1 MILES
6 RHNGRLLAMGIAA
19 FLLAMPLQAYY
30 HYVHYASRNAP
41 FTPIYEKFDLTKL
54 PNQTVTFFVSDQGPS
69 VYATNDSFGSV
80 LSQIKQ
86 AAAAWNSVNTSALR
100 VAFGG
105 LESYTANPTTTAT
118 GGPILPSSTP
128 GADVIFVD
136 LPGVVGLGAPTTSQ
150 TPVQAADGSTF
161 FPILRGIV
169 MLSRDTTSTLGPS
182 YYENFYTTAVH
193 EIGHAL
199 GLQHTW
205 TSSAMS
211 QGVVRNTSR
220 ARPLDAD
227 DRAAISM
234 LYGVANWRANFGSI
248 SGKVTY
254 SDGTPV
260 ALASVVAIAPA
271 GSAVSALTNP
281 DGTYEIDGIPATSNY
296 LVYVHPLPPDA
307 LNPDESGIRFPK
319 DPNGQPFAPSGD
331 FQTVFYPGTLDP
343 TQATV
348 IQVGAGTPTSGVN
361 FAVQPRGGV
370 PAYDLITL
378 CRLDTTTRTYVY
390 SGNMTVPNPNGPGG
404 GLAFIDS
411 TIPQDALVTIW
422 AEPSMATPMPQAA
435 LILGGLGNAISI
447 QRYTDGSGAVA
458 LYFQPLLGAGTGP
471 RHLVLN
477 FGDDI
482 FVQPDAVTLVQQGPP
497 LINSVVSNPDGS
509 VTISGAGLRADSS
522 VYFDGLQTTVATPYS
537 GTPNAGSITVVP
549 PPATGGQTSTLTIYN
564 SDSQNSMIMQG
575 ANPPTYTYPSA
586 PAPQISGISQPS
598 LPAGSTAG
606 VDLTLPNANLVD
618 GQVTVGFG
626 SNDVTVRRVW
636 VLSPTHL
643 VANVVVA
650 PGAAI
655 GASQVSVIS
664 GLEVVA
670 QPFAFQTQVA
680 QIGLPVIALPVE
692 NGDPNQQTIYP
703 GAVATIYGQNLV
715 LTPSTLQL
723 TLNDVPVQVLFA
735 SAGQINFV
743 VPANMPLGPSYLKL
757 NNGQQSAFPVVVQ
770 IDYAP
775 PSIAGISNFSNVSL
789 LGLSAAS
796 GDLVNLTIFGL
807 DPTVPANPSRLRVTV
822 GGVNAPVVALN
833 PLPNNAY
840 QVQIVLQQS
849 FSGNQVPVQVWV
861 DGSSSQPV
869 LLAVR

>member
-1 MILES
+1 MRRITTVAAAVLALAAPLE
-6 RHNGRLLAMGIAA
+6 
-19 FLLAMPLQAYY
+19 AYY
-30 HYVHYASRNAP
+30 HYVHYSSRNTP
-41 FTPIYEKFDLTKL
+41 FVPIYEKFDLTKL
-54 PNQTVTFFVSDQGPS
+54 PNKTVTFFVSDQGPS

-86 AAAAWNSVNTSALR
+86 AAAAWNSVTTSDLR

-105 LESYTANPTTTAT
+105 LESYTPNPTPTAT
-118 GGPILPSSTP
+118 GSQTLPSATP

-136 LPGVVGLGAPTTSQ
+136 LPGVVGLGAPTTS
-150 TPVQAADGSTF
+150 TTAATAPDGSTF

-182 YYENFYTTAVH
+182 YYENFYTTAIH

-234 LYGVANWRANFGSI
+234 LYGTAGWKANFGSI
-248 SGKVTY
+248 TGKVTY
-254 SDGTPV
+254 SNGQPV

-319 DPNGQPFAPSGD
+319 DPNGQTFAPTGS
-331 FQTVFYPGTLDP
+331 FQTVFFPGTLDP
-343 TQATV
+343 TQAMT
-348 IQVGAGTPTSGVN
+348 IPVGAGVQSAGVN
-361 FAVQPRGGV
+361 FTVQPRTGV
-370 PAYDLITL
+370 PAYDVVTY
-378 CRLDTTTRTYVY
+378 CRLNTATRTYIW
-390 SGNMTVPNPNGPGG
+390 SGDMTVPSTTGG

-411 TIPQDALVTIW
+411 TLSQAGTVILQSQPPLVT
-422 AEPSMATPMPQAA
+422 PVPQGAM
-435 LILGGLGNAISI
+435 LLGGLGSAISI
-447 QRYTDGSGAVA
+447 QQYTDGSGAVV

-477 FGDDI
+477 FGNDI
-482 FVQPDAVTLVQQGPP
+482 FVQPDAVTLVTQGPP
-497 LINSVVSNPDGS
+497 VINSVIANSDGT
-509 VTISGAGLRADSS
+509 VTVSGAGLAIDSN
-522 VYFDGLQTTVATPYS
+522 VFFDGLQASVVKPFS
-537 GTPNAGSITVVP
+537 GNAAAGSITVQP
-549 PPATGGQTSTLTIYN
+549 PPAASGQTSTLTIYN
-564 SDSQNSMIMQG
+564 SDSQNSMIIQG
-575 ANPPTYTYPSA
+575 ASPATFMYPA
-586 PAPQISGISQPS
+586 AATPQISGISQAS
-598 LPAGSTAG
+598 LPAGSTAA
-606 VDLTLPNANLVD
+606 VDLTVPNANLVS
-618 GQVTVGFG
+618 GMVTVGFG

-650 PGAAI
+650 PSAAI
-655 GASQVSVIS
+655 GASEISVIS
-664 GLEVVA
+664 GLQIVS

-680 QIGLPVIALPVE
+680 QTSLPVIGLPVG

-703 GAVATIYGQNLV
+703 GGVATIFGQNLM
-715 LTPSTLQL
+715 LSSTPQL
-723 TLNDVPVQVLFA
+723 TLNDQAVPILYA

-743 VPANMPLGPSYLKL
+743 VPPTMPIGPAYLKL
-757 NNGQQSAFPVVVQ
+757 SNGAQSAYPVVVQ
-770 IDYAP
+770 IDNPP
-775 PSIAGISNFSNVSL
+775 PSIVGITNLSNVSL
-789 LGLSAAS
+789 ASLGASS
-796 GDLVNLTIFGL
+796 GDVINLAVSGL
-807 DPTVPANPSRLRVTV
+807 DTTVFSNMSRLQVTV
-822 GGVNAPVVALN
+822 GGVSMPVVAVNGLGGG
-833 PLPNNAY
+833 LY
-840 QVQIVLQQS
+840 QIQIVVKQS
-849 FSGNQVPVQVWV
+849 FGGNQVPVRVWV
-861 DGSSSQPV
+861 DGSGSGAA
-869 LLAVR
+869 LLTVR

>member
-1 MILES
+1 MTRES
-6 RHNGRLLAMGIAA
+6 RHHRLLAMGVAA

-30 HYVHYASRNAP
+30 HYVHYASRTAP
-41 FTPIYEKFDLTKL
+41 FAPIYEKFDLTKL
-54 PNQTVTFFVSDQGPS
+54 PNKTVTFFVSDQGPS

-86 AAAAWNSVNTSALR
+86 AAAAWNSVTTSDLR

-118 GGPILPSSTP
+118 GGPLLPSSTP

-234 LYGVANWRANFGSI
+234 LYGVANWKANFGSI
-248 SGKVTY
+248 SGRVTY
-254 SDGTPV
+254 SDGTTPV
-260 ALASVVAIAPA
+260 SLASVVAIAPA
-271 GSAVSALTNP
+271 GSAVSSLTNP

-307 LNPDESGIRFPK
+307 MNPDESGIRFPK
-319 DPNGQPFAPSGD
+319 DPNGQTFAPSGP

-361 FAVQPRGGV
+361 FAVQPRSAV
-370 PAYDLITL
+370 PAYDLVTL
-378 CRLDTTTRTYVY
+378 CRLNTATRTYIY
-390 SGNMTVPNPNGPGG
+390 SGDLTVPSATGG

-411 TIPQDALVTIW
+411 TVPQDGLVTIW
-422 AEPSMATPMPQAA
+422 GEPPLTTPMPQSA
-435 LILGGLGNAISI
+435 LIMGGLGNAISI

-477 FGDDI
+477 FGNDI

-497 LINSVVSNPDGS
+497 VINSVVSNPDGS
-509 VTISGAGLRADSS
+509 VTISGAGLRADSN
-522 VYFDGLQTTVATPYS
+522 VYFDGLETTVLAPFS
-537 GTPNAGSITVVP
+537 GTPNAGSITVAP

-575 ANPPTYTYPSA
+575 ASPATYTYPSA

-598 LPAGSTAG
+598 LPAGSTAAID
-606 VDLTLPNANLVD
+606 VTLPNANLVD

-664 GLEVVA
+664 GLEVVS

-680 QIGLPVIALPVE
+680 QSSLPVIALPVV

-703 GAVATIYGQNLV
+703 GAIATIYGQNLV
-715 LTPSTLQL
+715 LSPSTLQL
-723 TLNDVPVQVLFA
+723 TLNDVPMQVLFA

-757 NNGQQSAFPVVVQ
+757 NNGARPAFPVVVQ

-775 PSIAGISNFSNVSL
+775 PSITGIANSSNVSL
-789 LGLSAAS
+789 LGLSAAA
-796 GDLVNLTIFGL
+796 GDLVNLTIVSL
-807 DPTVPANPSRLRVTV
+807 DPTVPANPGRLRVTV
-822 GGVNAPVVALN
+822 GGSNVPVVALN
-833 PLPNNAY
+833 PLGNNAY

-849 FSGNQVPVQVWV
+849 FGGTQVPVQVWV

-869 LLAVR
+869 LLAIR